1 MRRPALAAVRALGFA
16 CAALAACGRAPAELT
31 PAEIAWGVDVC
42 ERCHMVIDDP
52 DRAAQWVEP
61 SGVARKFDEPGDL
74 VAWLAEAGRGAEG
87 RAFVGDFAGTGWV
100 AAEAA
105 SFVRGA
111 VTTAMGHDVIAFR
124 DGSRADSLA
133 AARGGRVVDWPTL
146 LREGVSD
153 DVTH

>member
-1 MRRPALAAVRALGFA
+1 MSGSAAGLACALALAAATV
-16 CAALAACGRAPAELT
+16 AACGGAPAELA

-52 DRAAQWVEP
+52 DRAAQWVEAE
-61 SGVARKFDEPGDL
+61 GVARTFDEPGDL
-74 VAWLAEAGRGAEG
+74 VAWLAEGGRAEG

-111 VTTAMGHDVIAFR
+111 VATAMGHDVIAYR
-124 DGSRADSLA
+124 DRARADSLA
-133 AARGGRVVDWPTL
+133 VARGGRVVDWSTL
-146 LREGVSD
+146 LREGVSND
-153 DVTH
+153 GAH